1 MGRAFQLS
9 QTPLALPVPIRKKP
23 VVNHDGSTIG
33 RRWRELKL
41 HSDALRRKTWVRP
54 GEIRVVNARSGT
66 NLNVDTQSSVI
77 IDAHVDVLDDL
88 DAGLRGDARRF
99 VERETP
105 RVGDRIQMR
114 VQRVGI
120 LICGTVD
127 ELESQEARISWD
139 DGFSSSVR
147 LDRQDFRI
155 IAETEAPDEAAAG

>member
-1 MGRAFQLS
+1 
-9 QTPLALPVPIRKKP
+9 
-23 VVNHDGSTIG
+23 
-33 RRWRELKL
+33 
-41 HSDALRRKTWVRP
+41 
-54 GEIRVVNARSGT
+54 VVNAACGT
-66 NLNVDTQSSVI
+66 NLDVDTQSSVI

-88 DAGLRGDARRF
+88 DAGLRGEARRF